1 MHLTRC
7 QPCCALGFKP
17 CNHVFI
23 WMNRFQSDGLTAL
36 RCDIWKWSDTNS
48 APFSGPGPEWV
59 FQSYLKAW
67 IIFPS
72 YIWPHFGL
80 KWVKF
85 SLNNK
90 EKNKANKKKH
100 VFVMPFFIYP
110 FCQNLWFIFIS
121 MSAWSTLMFA
131 YICLFGA
138 QSTDRSALHVC
149 RRSWSEEIW
158 RLQTFPPVWIAPFWP
173 SLKILQHRRSDPLK
187 MLLSSICMNE
197 CRRDGQLQAPRAGV
211 QIFKPHSWRIC
222 WTHLNQVNRTCQ
234 NACRNAALKGWS
246 CPSCHLFVIGQW
258 VCWTCLQKPSDY
270 MLHVL
275 KCCFLKL
282 KYFHTIYHFK
292 F

>member
-131 YICLFGA
+131 YIYICIWG
-138 QSTDRSALHVC
+138 SKH
-149 RRSWSEEIW
+149 WS
-158 RLQTFPPVWIAPFWP
+158 V
-173 SLKILQHRRSDPLK
+173 
-187 MLLSSICMNE
+187 
-197 CRRDGQLQAPRAGV
+197 
-211 QIFKPHSWRIC
+211 
-222 WTHLNQVNRTCQ
+222 
-234 NACRNAALKGWS
+234 
-246 CPSCHLFVIGQW
+246 CPSCVQAVLVRGDMETADVPSCVDCSLLAIFEDSSAPEVRSTEDAVVI
-258 VCWTCLQKPSDY
+258 Y
-270 MLHVL
+270 LHEWM
-275 KCCFLKL
+275 
-282 KYFHTIYHFK
+282 
-292 F
+292 

>member
-131 YICLFGA
+131 YIYMYLGLK
-138 QSTDRSALHVC
+138 ALIGLPFMCAGGPGQRRYGDC
-149 RRSWSEEIW
+149 RRSLLCGLLPSGHLWRFFSTGGQIHWRCCCHLFAWMNVEEMGNSRPRGLVSRYTSPTHDGFAEHTW
-158 RLQTFPPVWIAPFWP
+158 TRWIEHARMPAGMRPW
-173 SLKILQHRRSDPLK
+173 
-187 MLLSSICMNE
+187 
-197 CRRDGQLQAPRAGV
+197 RAGV
-211 QIFKPHSWRIC
+211 ARPVIC
-222 WTHLNQVNRTCQ
+222 
-234 NACRNAALKGWS
+234 S
-246 CPSCHLFVIGQW
+246 S
-258 VCWTCLQKPSDY
+258 
-270 MLHVL
+270 
-275 KCCFLKL
+275 
-282 KYFHTIYHFK
+282 
-292 F
+292 